1 MASDARRA
9 RKHCVVVAADA
20 VVCIARV
27 HQIETTA
34 PRGPGSSAS
43 FGATRGLA
51 VVVAMNEVHSERIH
65 SELVLVPSRLVPSRF
80 PCFSPG
86 AASPTGCFLE
96 RLKRTI
102 LQPLMRAHCARPE
115 TEARK
120 DDDWRCRNIEM
131 RSLKQ

>member
-1 MASDARRA
+1 MPAARGNTVA
-9 RKHCVVVAADA
+9 VVAADA
-20 VVCIARV
+20 VVCIAHHV
-27 HQIETTA
+27 HQIKTTA
-34 PRGPGSSAS
+34 PSGPGLVRTS

-51 VVVAMNEVHSERIH
+51 VVAMNEVHSECIH
-65 SELVLVPSRLVPSRF
+65 SELILVPPRLVPSRF
-80 PCFSPG
+80 PFFSPG

-96 RLKRTI
+96 RLKRAI
-102 LQPLMRAHCARPE
+102 LQRLMRAHCARPE